1 VNLPRLPEAPQFPDH
16 IQKAFWK
23 ELLSGSAPAVLMVF
37 FAAILDL
44 LPPFVRFASS
54 PKQTLDE
61 RILRLRLWWQR
72 LRIAVDAPPVAEIE
86 SVKIT
91 VEDAPTLDIRIS
103 VPASHGGPVLDIDR
117 DFAEVTK
124 EVCRETDCEMALD
137 SVRTASG
144 QPLVDGTP
152 LLAQLGG
159 EREIILRYAPRDD
172 TNFDACSNEV
182 N

>member
-1 VNLPRLPEAPQFPDH
+1 
-16 IQKAFWK
+16 
-23 ELLSGSAPAVLMVF
+23 MVF

-61 RILRLRLWWQR
+61 RVLNFRHWRRRLK
-72 LRIAVDAPPVAEIE
+72 DAIRTPLAADVE

-91 VEDAPTLDIRIS
+91 VEDAPMLDIRIS
-103 VPASHGGPVLDIDR
+103 VPTTHGGPVLDIDR

-124 EVCRETDCEMALD
+124 EVCRDTERERALD
-137 SVRTASG
+137 SVRTASDK
-144 QPLVDGTP
+144 PLVDGTP
-152 LLAQLGG
+152 LLAQLGN
-159 EREIILRYAPRDD
+159 EREVILSYVSAVDRE
-172 TNFDACSNEV
+172 FDICSDEV